1 MVGGYELIYYKGG
14 FYKLLSRD
22 FETGFEQIVG
32 FHEGV
37 MRCIMTE

>member
-1 MVGGYELIYYKGG
+1 MRKCIFSQDIGG